1 MKRPVSLLAAL
12 VGLAIIAPSASAAA
26 PKCTRG
32 GAEVLAMSGNTS
44 VLSITSRSEE
54 EQAYGCWKPTGKRF
68 KLFGNLEIDEATEW
82 SIVAGR
88 YIGVLRTF
96 MGGVA
101 SGGSAAKSWD
111 ARKRSVVH
119 APTACDKIVEDPDQE
134 ESGTAGGPSNAV
146 FFRGGGIAYTCA
158 GNMIS
163 HIADGKGDR
172 ELEPNG
178 TTVTSLAVTP
188 AGDRLFYMA
197 GETARALPLR

>member
-1 MKRPVSLLAAL
+1 MKRPLALLVAL
-12 VGLAIIAPSASAAA
+12 AGFAVIAPSADAAA
-26 PKCTRG
+26 PSCTRG
-32 GAEVLAMSGNTS
+32 GATLLAMSGKTS
-44 VLSITSRSEE
+44 VVSMTTRSEK
-54 EQAYGCWKPTGKRF
+54 QPAYGCWIPTGKRF
-68 KLFGNLEIDEATEW
+68 KLVADLGIDEATEW
-82 SIVAGR
+82 SIIGGR

-111 ARKRSVVH
+111 ARKRSAVH
-119 APTACDKIVEDPDQE
+119 APTACDKIVEDPDLE
-134 ESGTAGGPSNAV
+134 ESGTAGGPANVV

-163 HIADGKGDR
+163 HIADAKGDR

-178 TTVTSLAVTP
+178 TTVTSLSVTP

-197 GETARALPLR
+197 GETAKSLGV